1 MKILIAEDD
10 PVASKILKLTLQQGG
25 HEVRVVTD
33 GAEAWSSYEAA
44 PVGLVISDWM
54 MPEVDGLELCR
65 RIRARGEKD
74 YTYFMLLTANHAGRE
89 NLSMAME
96 AGIDDFLTKP
106 LDREVIWMRLRVAE
120 RILGF
125 TREIRQLGELLPICA
140 YCKKI
145 REDGTY
151 WSQIETY
158 IQDHTG
164 SHFSHGVCPQCF
176 EQQMHDLEDRT
187 GLRITRGG
195 EM

>member
-74 YTYFMLLTANHAGRE
+74 YTYFMLLTANHAGLPR
-89 NLSMAME
+89 
-96 AGIDDFLTKP
+96 
-106 LDREVIWMRLRVAE
+106 
-120 RILGF
+120 
-125 TREIRQLGELLPICA
+125 TRR
-140 YCKKI
+140 
-145 REDGTY
+145 R
-151 WSQIETY
+151 
-158 IQDHTG
+158 
-164 SHFSHGVCPQCF
+164 
-176 EQQMHDLEDRT
+176 
-187 GLRITRGG
+187 RGG
-195 EM
+195 RICRWRWRRGSMIS